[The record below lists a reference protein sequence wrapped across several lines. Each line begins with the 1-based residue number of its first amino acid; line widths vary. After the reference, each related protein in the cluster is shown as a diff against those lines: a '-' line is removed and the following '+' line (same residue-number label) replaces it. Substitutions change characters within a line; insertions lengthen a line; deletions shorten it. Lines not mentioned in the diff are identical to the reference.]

1 MPKELTQTD
10 LDVLQSYAKNGDRRR
25 YWSYL
30 TERGDPYAKLA
41 LGVVLNNTLAR

>member
-10 LDVLQSYAKNGDRRR
+10 LVVLQSYSDNGDRKR

-30 TERGDPYAKLA
+30 KERGDPYAKLA
-41 LGVVLNNTLAR
+41 LGVVLNTTLEG

>member
-10 LDVLQSYAKNGDRRR
+10 LVVLENYSIKGDRKR

-41 LGVVLNNTLAR
+41 LEVVWNTTLEG